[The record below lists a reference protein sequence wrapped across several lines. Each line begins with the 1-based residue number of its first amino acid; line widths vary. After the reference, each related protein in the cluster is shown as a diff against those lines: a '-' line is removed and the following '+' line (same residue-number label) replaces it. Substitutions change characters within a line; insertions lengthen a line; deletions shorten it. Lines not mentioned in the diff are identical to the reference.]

1 MLCFTCSSAIFR
13 KGEWKTSLW
22 GKSCPRTRRW
32 GDALWWQ
39 LWQDSSGM
47 YMAGHESAH
56 STLGKCEVKGYRLHM
71 SAGCFRGTWNLP
83 TQDYV
88 HPSIRGVHSQIS
100 SSSWTATP
108 GRSLALPSARGWQ
121 TVNDSMVGSCWATSL
136 HSHVTGKPIKESC
149 HLLILREMQGD
160 RVSLWPAGRWWLRGD
175 GRHSRSPLVPKGDCP
190 GGGRGNEDYEAA
202 TSLGF
207 SRSGGM
213 KSTVLFVSTKPW
225 RDHPAGPHVGV
236 SIPGMPECPR
246 NL

>member
-1 MLCFTCSSAIFR
+1 MRGERLSLAHVSWLFPWHLKPSHARLCPS
-13 KGEWKTSLW
+13 
-22 GKSCPRTRRW
+22 
-32 GDALWWQ
+32 
-39 LWQDSSGM
+39 
-47 YMAGHESAH
+47 
-56 STLGKCEVKGYRLHM
+56 
-71 SAGCFRGTWNLP
+71 
-83 TQDYV
+83 V
-88 HPSIRGVHSQIS
+88 HPRSAFTNLFLVVNGHSGPQ
-100 SSSWTATP
+100 P
-108 GRSLALPSARGWQ
+108 GAALCTRVA
-121 TVNDSMVGSCWATSL
+121 VNDSMVGSCWATSL

-225 RDHPAGPHVGV
+225 RDHPAGPHVSV

>member
-71 SAGCFRGTWNLP
+71 SVGCFRGTWNLP

-121 TVNDSMVGSCWATSL
+121 LMI
-136 HSHVTGKPIKESC
+136 P
-149 HLLILREMQGD
+149 
-160 RVSLWPAGRWWLRGD
+160 WW
-175 GRHSRSPLVPKGDCP
+175 
-190 GGGRGNEDYEAA
+190 EAA
-202 TSLGF
+202 GPRLCTVMLLGSQSKKVVTCWF
-207 SRSGGM
+207 
-213 KSTVLFVSTKPW
+213 
-225 RDHPAGPHVGV
+225 
-236 SIPGMPECPR
+236 
-246 NL
+246 